1 MSSTITHRMRIHLL
15 SDLHLE
21 VAPFKATRPVADV
34 VVLAGDIDRGI
45 RGIGWAR
52 RAWPNLPII
61 YVAGNHELHRNAL
74 PSLWQKLRA
83 EAAANNVSFLENEA
97 VAVGSVRFLGCT
109 LWTDFGYHGDDAA
122 GRIVAATVMRDYR
135 KIRVEP
141 QYRKL
146 TPRDT
151 QAMHSASLRWLQSEL
166 QACRNAG
173 IPAVVVTHHAPS
185 SHSVAVRDLEDPAT
199 VAYASHLDEFV
210 TRCGPAVWLHG
221 HTHVHVDYTIGGTRV
236 VSNARGYEPDEP
248 VAGFEPD
255 LVVTLESGYSSYG

>member
-1 MSSTITHRMRIHLL
+1 MRIHLL

-21 VAPFKATRPVADV
+21 VAPFTATRPDV
-34 VVLAGDIDRGI
+34 DLVVLAGDIDRGT

-61 YVAGNHELHRNAL
+61 YVAGNHELYGHAL

-83 EAAANNVSFLENEA
+83 EAAAHNVIFLENKA
-97 VAVGSVRFLGCT
+97 AAVGPVRFLGCT
-109 LWTDFGYHGDDAA
+109 LWTDLRYFGDDAA
-122 GRIVAATVMRDYR
+122 GRIMAAAVMRDYR
-135 KIRVEP
+135 MIRVEP

-151 QAMHSASLRWLQSEL
+151 QAMHSASLRWLQGEL
-166 QACRNAG
+166 QSCRNAS
-173 IPAVVVTHHAPS
+173 IPTVVVTHHAPS
-185 SHSVAVRDLEDPAT
+185 SNSVAAKDLEDSAT

-221 HTHVHVDYTIGGTRV
+221 HTHVRVDYTVGGTRV
-236 VSNARGYEPDEP
+236 VSNARGYEPEEP
-248 VAGFEPD
+248 VAGFQQD
-255 LVVTLESGYSSYG
+255 LVVTL